1 MFSHDQ
7 DKCLI
12 YLKKMQVPIFFKI
25 GITNIF
31 LMTIFPNILLF
42 FVDFSKT
49 LFTSTVSNA
58 GQ

>member
-1 MFSHDQ
+1 MFLHDQ

-42 FVDFSKT
+42 FC
-49 LFTSTVSNA
+49 
-58 GQ
+58 